1 MKDSLK
7 MSERPPTGDSDVYQF
22 GPYQLR
28 AGERVLY
35 RDGQVLPLTPKAL
48 DTLLVLV
55 KHHGKVVSKE
65 DLMRAVWA
73 DAFVEE
79 GILAQNVSTVRRT
92 LENPDWIETVPKR
105 GYRFAAPVTVV
116 RPEGV
121 PARRRPLSAQVMP
134 LVGAVLVLIA
144 IAAFL
149 GVRWERA
156 KARAGASRIRSI
168 AVLPFRAISTEPSYL
183 GLGLADMLIN
193 RLGTLPQVSV
203 RPTNAVRKFAGTA
216 VDPVTAGRELGVDA
230 VLDGNIQRDGDRVR
244 VTVQL
249 LRIPDGASLWSAKF
263 DQRYSDLFTVEDSMA
278 GALADGLILDLTAG
292 ERERLM
298 KRYTQNADAWQAYL
312 RGRYLWN
319 RRTPETHQKA
329 IDEFEQA
336 TRIDPHYALA
346 YAGLADAYALLGSN
360 PNRVMPRA
368 EAMAKARA
376 AALKAIELD
385 DGLAEA
391 HTALAFILMHYDW
404 KLAEAETEFK
414 RALSLNPSYATAH
427 QWHAINLLAT
437 GYGNAAIE
445 ELKAAGALDPT
456 SLIITADLAE
466 TYIYA
471 GQPKEAERA
480 ARRVLDL
487 DPGFTL
493 GRRWLAWSL
502 SRERRYPE
510 AIATLQAEPSV
521 NDPGSMCTLADVY
534 ASAGRARDA
543 RRALDRLLRLNADDY
558 ELAFGIAEAY
568 ASLGDV
574 DHTLLWLEK
583 AFAERSG
590 SLLVLNLDPEF
601 APVRA
606 DPKFSA
612 FVARVG
618 LPLPVAKK

>member
-1 MKDSLK
+1 M
-7 MSERPPTGDSDVYQF
+7 Q
-22 GPYQLR
+22 
-28 AGERVLY
+28 
-35 RDGQVLPLTPKAL
+35 
-48 DTLLVLV
+48 
-55 KHHGKVVSKE
+55 
-65 DLMRAVWA
+65 AVWA

-79 GILAQNVSTVRRT
+79 GILAQNVSTLRRT
-92 LENPDWIETVPKR
+92 LESPDWIETVPKR
-105 GYRFAAPVTVV
+105 GYRFTAPVTVV
-116 RPEGV
+116 RPEEA
-121 PARRRPLSAQVMP
+121 PAGRRPLFAQVMP

-193 RLGTLPQVSV
+193 RLVTLPQVSV

-312 RGRYLWN
+312 RGRYLWS

-336 TRIDPHYALA
+336 TRIDPNYALA

-404 KLAEAETEFK
+404 KLADAETEFK

-427 QWHAINLLAT
+427 QWHAINLLVT
-437 GYGNAAIE
+437 GHGNAAIE
-445 ELKAAGALDPT
+445 ELKAARALDPA

-466 TYIYA
+466 TYLYA
-471 GQPKEAERA
+471 GQPKEAESE

-487 DPGFTL
+487 DPGFPL

-502 SRERRYPE
+502 SEERRYAE
-510 AIATLQAEPSV
+510 AIETLQAEPSV
-521 NDPGSMCTLADVY
+521 NDPNSICTLVGVY

-543 RRALDRLLRLNADDY
+543 RRTLDRLLRLNADDY

-590 SLLVLNLDPEF
+590 SLLLLNVNPEF

-606 DPKFSA
+606 DPRFRG
-612 FVARVG
+612 FIARVG
-618 LPLPVAKK
+618 LPVVQ